1 MKKLVHNITTGQVEY
16 VDLTPEEIADV
27 RARQA
32 TAEQTE
38 RDEDERRKNE
48 PTLEKAM
55 RMIEELRQEVIKLRK
70 EMDAM
75 KKATKMP

>member
-1 MKKLVHNITTGQVEY
+1 MKKLIHNITTGQVEY
-16 VDLTPEEIADV
+16 IDLTPEEIADV

-32 TAEQTE
+32 TAEQAE

-55 RMIEELRQEVIKLRK
+55 KMIDKLSERINALESEIVK
-70 EMDAM
+70 LKSTP
-75 KKATKMP
+75 KK